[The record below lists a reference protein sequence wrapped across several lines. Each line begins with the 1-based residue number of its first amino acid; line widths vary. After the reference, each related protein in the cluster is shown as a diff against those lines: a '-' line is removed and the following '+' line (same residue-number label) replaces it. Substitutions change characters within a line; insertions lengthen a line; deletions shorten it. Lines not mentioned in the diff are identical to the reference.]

1 MNKGRFFAAMAEIS
15 LCVVCVSPLFG
26 QQSLVQTSQTQ
37 SSPITG
43 PTLEQR
49 HPRYIIQRS
58 DVLMLSFPLSPELN
72 QSVSVQPDGYIN
84 LQNTHSVYV
93 QGLTAPEVSEAVK
106 NAYAGILHSP
116 IINVD
121 IQDYQKPFFTVTGQV
136 GKPGQYELRQDT
148 TISEAV
154 AVAGGLT
161 PSAKTQ
167 ILIYHKVGDQWV
179 AAKKFNLKAILN
191 GKNIEEDAHLQPGD
205 MIFIPEK
212 AIFQVR
218 KYIPYSVGTGTYV
231 SY

>member
-15 LCVVCVSPLFG
+15 FCVVCVSPLFG

-37 SSPITG
+37 SSPTAG

-93 QGLTAPEVSEAVK
+93 QGLTAPEVSETVK
-106 NAYAGILHSP
+106 NAYAGILHNP

-161 PSAKTQ
+161 PAAKTQ